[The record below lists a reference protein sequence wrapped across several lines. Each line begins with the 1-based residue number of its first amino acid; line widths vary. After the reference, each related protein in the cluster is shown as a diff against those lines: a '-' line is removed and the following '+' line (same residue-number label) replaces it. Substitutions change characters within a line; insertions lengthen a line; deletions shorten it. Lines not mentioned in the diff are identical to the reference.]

1 MKHDL
6 IGDICHLVGKDGPL
20 HEFDMS
26 YSKIDPENLHYIIE
40 AISENDSLKTFSLK
54 GIQTLNQEDTSYGSL
69 IIKPAYADFK
79 ESHLT
84 PGIHAPF
91 TGPDLNAYQ
100 PRKPQ
105 KYASSIIDN
114 LAKFIELNPNL
125 QHLDLSEMHLG
136 DKILNFTDA
145 IRKSQN
151 LISIHLG
158 HNDIS

>member
-1 MKHDL
+1 M
-6 IGDICHLVGKDGPL
+6 
-20 HEFDMS
+20 
-26 YSKIDPENLHYIIE
+26 
-40 AISENDSLKTFSLK
+40 T
-54 GIQTLNQEDTSYGSL
+54 
-69 IIKPAYADFK
+69 IKPTNAEFK

-84 PGIHAPF
+84 QGIHAPF
-91 TGPDLNAYQ
+91 TGPDPNVYQ
-100 PRKPQ
+100 PQKPK
-105 KYASSIIDN
+105 KYGKTIIDN

-136 DKILNFTDA
+136 DKILNFADA